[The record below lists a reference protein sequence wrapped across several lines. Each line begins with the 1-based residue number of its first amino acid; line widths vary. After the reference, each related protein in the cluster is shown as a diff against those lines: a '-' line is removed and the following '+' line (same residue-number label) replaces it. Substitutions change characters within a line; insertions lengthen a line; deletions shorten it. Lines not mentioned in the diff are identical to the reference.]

1 MSTSRDD
8 ITHGIAVDIGGSK
21 VAIAVAEPSGEDA
34 IVRLLTPRAGG
45 ADALIDQVA
54 EAARM
59 LVGERAIDR
68 VVVASAGSLDTA
80 AGVVRWASN
89 LPFDQYPLVERLA
102 GALEAPVTLVGDT
115 TAATIAEFSV
125 PARRGVSNGIYIT
138 VSSGIGAG
146 MLFNGR
152 IYTGYRGHAGELGH
166 IPVAANDPVACR
178 CGQRGCLEAYASG
191 RGLVDRAVRMLG
203 ESVAQGALASLAA
216 HDALDAQAIV
226 EAAVMGDRLA
236 VHLMGDAVEYL
247 STAIATTIRILGPEV
262 LVLGGGLMQ
271 ADEVLSRVRGR
282 TAELLAFEP
291 HVMGRLLVR
300 AELGDRSPLEG
311 ARAICRRDPR
321 ALAMG
326 ADAGWA

>member
-54 EAARM
+54 EAVTPHGAQ
-59 LVGERAIDR
+59 GR
-68 VVVASAGSLDTA
+68 VD
-80 AGVVRWASN
+80 
-89 LPFDQYPLVERLA
+89 PLVERLA

-115 TAATIAEFSV
+115 TAATVAEFSV

-216 HDALDAQAIV
+216 RDALDAQAIV